1 MKRLP
6 RPFLLAAIV
15 LTLVL
20 GAAGTAALMTPMPTD
35 AAAGPTEDGIDTA
48 SAECPARVAEAA
60 RGFSATLASLSGAA
74 EAGRA
79 ERCEAYRAHVAALSS
94 ARDVYATCLSGFARD
109 DQVAQIE
116 LATNDWHSAIAV
128 TCAD

>member
-6 RPFLLAAIV
+6 RPFLIAAAV

-20 GAAGTAALMTPMPTD
+20 GAAGTAVMVTPMPTD
-35 AAAGPTEDGIDTA
+35 AAAGPAEAGIDID
-48 SAECPARVAEAA
+48 SAECPTRVAEAA
-60 RGFSATLASLSGAA
+60 RGFSATLSSLSGAA
-74 EAGRA
+74 QAGRA
-79 ERCEAYRAHVAALSS
+79 ERCDAYRAHVAALSS

-109 DQVAQIE
+109 DQVSQIE
-116 LATNDWHSAIAV
+116 LATRDWHSAIAV